1 MIPEFAIREWNEI
14 VPWTESEQVEQ
25 DLLICRALTEIYKDE
40 YLASHLAFRGGT
52 ALHKLYL
59 SPQPRYSEDIDLV
72 QIKAEPIKET
82 YDHIRDALSFLGEPK
97 VKQKRNNNTL
107 IFRMESEIP
116 PVVPIHLKVE
126 INCKEHFNVL
136 PMQEIPFSVSNKWY
150 QGECNVLTY
159 QLDEL
164 VGTKLRALY
173 QRRKG
178 RDLYDLYKALT
189 TKDLNIDNVLK
200 CYHQYMDFVVDHIP
214 TYKEFIINMEDK
226 MQDEDGSP
234 FTAHTTN
241 QVPFI
246 VCGAPFKNVKLRDGG
261 ILADVA
267 PTLLDMM
274 DVEKP
279 AEMSGESLIIK

>member
-1 MIPEFAIREWNEI
+1 MIPEFAIREWNEV
-14 VPWTESEQVEQ
+14 VPWTEPEQVEQ
-25 DLLICRALTEIYKDE
+25 DLLICRTLTEIYKDE

-226 MQDEDGSP
+226 MQDEEFLGDTQQLLRPDENFNPQDGYEVVRS
-234 FTAHTTN
+234 
-241 QVPFI
+241 
-246 VCGAPFKNVKLRDGG
+246 
-261 ILADVA
+261 
-267 PTLLDMM
+267 LLIDRLQ
-274 DVEKP
+274 K
-279 AEMSGESLIIK
+279 

>member
-1 MIPEFAIREWNEI
+1 MDNIILVIRKVITTCDN
-14 VPWTESEQVEQ
+14 Q
-25 DLLICRALTEIYKDE
+25 
-40 YLASHLAFRGGT
+40 
-52 ALHKLYL
+52 
-59 SPQPRYSEDIDLV
+59 SEDIDLV

-82 YDHIRDALSFLGEPK
+82 YDHIREALSFLGEPK
-97 VKQKRNNNTL
+97 IKQKKNNNTL

-136 PMQEIPFSVSNKWY
+136 PMQEVPFSVSNKWY

-189 TKDLNIDNVLK
+189 TKELNIENVLN

-226 MQDEDGSP
+226 MQDEEFLGD
-234 FTAHTTN
+234 T
-241 QVPFI
+241 QQL
-246 VCGAPFKNVKLRDGG
+246 LRPDESFNPQEGYE
-261 ILADVA
+261 VVRS
-267 PTLLDMM
+267 LLIDRLQ
-274 DVEKP
+274 K
-279 AEMSGESLIIK
+279 

>member
-1 MIPEFAIREWNEI
+1 MSI
-14 VPWTESEQVEQ
+14 
-25 DLLICRALTEIYKDE
+25 
-40 YLASHLAFRGGT
+40 ASHLAFRGGT

-189 TKDLNIDNVLK
+189 TKELNIDNVLK

-226 MQDEDGSP
+226 MQDEEFLGDTQQLLRPDENFNPQDGYEVVRS
-234 FTAHTTN
+234 
-241 QVPFI
+241 V
-246 VCGAPFKNVKLRDGG
+246 
-261 ILADVA
+261 
-267 PTLLDMM
+267 
-274 DVEKP
+274 
-279 AEMSGESLIIK
+279 LIDRLQK